1 MTTLSAEGI
10 TVELPRG
17 WEGGVRT
24 RVDPPSAEAA
34 VAATAQGSSSMS
46 VSGSGPSAATAH
58 LANFALPAD
67 RADFGGGA
75 VELMS
80 SEHIFM
86 SLVEFDAAS
95 AGTAL
100 FASEGVPQL
109 STIDFDPFALQRVI
123 HGQCGLQRFFTV
135 NGRPFCLYVVLGRET
150 DRGPLV
156 AQVNA
161 VLSALR
167 ID

>member
-1 MTTLSAEGI
+1 MTTLSSQGI

-17 WEGGVRT
+17 WEGGVNVRH
-24 RVDPPSAEAA
+24 DPPPVSATGASL
-34 VAATAQGSSSMS
+34 AAT
-46 VSGSGPSAATAH
+46 GPSAATMH
-58 LANFALPAD
+58 IANFALPAD

-75 VELMS
+75 VELMN

-86 SLVEFDAAS
+86 SLVEFDPAS
-95 AGTAL
+95 AGTVL
-100 FASEGVPQL
+100 FESQGVPRL
-109 STIDFDPFALQRVI
+109 SVVDFDPYALQRVI

-135 NGRPFCLYVVLGRET
+135 DGRPFCLYVVLGREL

-161 VLSALR
+161 ILDSLQ
-167 ID
+167 ISG